1 MAATSRPR
9 NWIDSASRVRYTLGY
24 GMTSAAKSFL
34 LISIFASIFSPSFAQ
49 APGPRESFAK
59 AYGFYAKGN
68 FAPAQELF
76 QQALDSNFPLADY
89 SLYYL
94 ASISYNEGRFEG
106 ARQFLSQLKRR
117 YPRSIWI
124 YSAELQRAKIDLAEK
139 KYARAIETLRLLRSD
154 ARPEIIDEAIYLE
167 AQVQEAQGDLSQAHA
182 LYSELRTLFP
192 HSRWTASARA
202 ALTRLRKK
210 YPDQFGLNTTEAIAD
225 EADRLA
231 REREHGEAEKLYKKL
246 LDGTPEPEFRLHTL
260 TKLAHLYLG
269 VRKRNDAIPVLE
281 QIIHDYP
288 ESPEAPRALYQI
300 GQILWNRHE
309 NAQALNFFRQIIE
322 RYPTSPYVERSRY
335 AAGDIYESFGRTQE
349 AIALYSSIVTNFPTS
364 PVRNDA
370 SWRLAWLYYRTGELE
385 QAHATFKDLASQAM
399 DGAFRMAGL
408 YWQGRSAEKLGDTE
422 GAGKVYRQIID
433 GNEESYYQALAV
445 SALARAG
452 IVVEEPKASSLPA
465 ITDTNPPMDPG
476 FSLHL
481 ARARELSLISL
492 YPLAVAELDE
502 LERLSQKL
510 PRLRP
515 LLMREYFKNQAY
527 GRSLSIANQLPSSTG
542 ERDRYRFPLAYW
554 EMIQQKALERELD
567 PYLIVALIR
576 QESLFNPRARS
587 PAAALGLMQL
597 LPSTATRVAK
607 QIGIPFSSTEQL
619 FQPEISLTLG
629 TQYLKDLLQR
639 YSNNWYKA
647 IAAYNAGEA
656 AVDRW
661 EKEILTN
668 DAEEFV
674 ERIPY
679 LETRSYVKLV
689 MRNHRIYK
697 RLYDRQK

>member
-1 MAATSRPR
+1 
-9 NWIDSASRVRYTLGY
+9 
-24 GMTSAAKSFL
+24 MTSAAKSFL
-34 LISIFASIFSPSFAQ
+34 LISILVSISSPSFAQ
-49 APGPRESFAK
+49 VPEPRAIFAK
-59 AYGFYAKGN
+59 AYALYTKGN
-68 FAPAQELF
+68 FASSQELF
-76 QQALDSNFPLADY
+76 HQVSNPGFQLADY

-94 ASISYNEGRFEG
+94 ASISYNQGNFEA
-106 ARQFLSQLKRR
+106 ARQLLSQLKKR
-117 YPRSIWI
+117 YPRSLWI
-124 YSAELQRAKIDLAEK
+124 YPAELQRARIDLAEK
-139 KYARAIETLRLLRSD
+139 KYTQAIETLRSLRGEKG
-154 ARPEIIDEAIYLE
+154 AKPQIIDEAIYLE
-167 AQVQEAQGDLSQAHA
+167 AQAYEEQGELGQAHA

-192 HSRWTASARA
+192 HSRWTPSARA

-210 YPDQFGLNTTEAIAD
+210 YSDQFGLNTTEAIAD

-246 LDGTPEPEFRLHTL
+246 LDGTPESEFRLHTL
-260 TKLAHLYLG
+260 TRLANLYLS
-269 VRKRNDAIPVLE
+269 VRKRSDAIPFLE
-281 QIIHDYP
+281 QIIEKYP
-288 ESPEAPRALYQI
+288 ESPDAPRALYQI

-309 NAQALNFFRQIIE
+309 NAQALHYFRQVID

-335 AAGDIYESFGRTQE
+335 AAGDIHESFGRTQE
-349 AIALYSSIVTNFPTS
+349 AIALYGGIVTNFPTS

-370 SWRLAWLYYRTGELE
+370 SWRLAWLYYRAGELE
-385 QAHATFKDLASQAM
+385 QARSTFKELASQTA
-399 DGAFRMAGL
+399 DGAFRLAGL
-408 YWQGRSAEKLGDTE
+408 YWQGRCAEKLGDSE
-422 GAGKVYRQIID
+422 GAGKLYRQIAD
-433 GNEESYYQALAV
+433 SGEESYYQALAI

-452 IVVEEPKASSLPA
+452 IVVEEPKASGLPTTA
-465 ITDTNPPMDPG
+465 DSDPPTHPG
-476 FSLHL
+476 ISFHL
-481 ARARELSLISL
+481 ERARELSLISL

-502 LERLSQKL
+502 LERLSQKV

-527 GRSLSIANQLPSSTG
+527 GRSLAIANQLPSSAP

-554 EMIQQKALERELD
+554 EMIQQKALERNLD

-576 QESLFNPRARS
+576 QESLFDPRARS

-619 FQPEISLTLG
+619 LQPEMSLTLG
-629 TQYLKDLLQR
+629 TQYLKGLLQR
-639 YSNNWYKA
+639 YSDNWYKA

-661 EKEILTN
+661 EKEIPTD